1 MAMARRPTETG
12 GQPALGAAARKRAFL
27 LAAATVLAAAGLML
41 ALGDPRH
48 DDGSAAERKPERRV
62 FGPDRGALPP
72 PPLER
77 APDAAELRDV
87 RATAAR
93 FARAYL
99 ARESGRFAAAVR
111 RQLQA
116 TASPGTWLKLRTPV
130 RVPPASRPPLSS
142 FERVAGLTETTRP
155 SLVEATV
162 AFHREGRQ
170 LYFSLLLSREG
181 GQWRASL
188 KGL

>member
-1 MAMARRPTETG
+1 MAHTPTEKG
-12 GQPALGAAARKRAFL
+12 GEPALGAAARKRAFL

-62 FGPDRGALPP
+62 FGPARAALPA

-77 APDAAELRDV
+77 APDAADLLDART
-87 RATAAR
+87 TAAR

-99 ARESGRFAAAVR
+99 TRESGRFAAAIR
-111 RQLQA
+111 RQLRA
-116 TASPGTWLKLRTPV
+116 TASPGTWLKLRQPV
-130 RVPPASRPPLSS
+130 RVPPASRPPRSS
-142 FERVAGLTETTRP
+142 FERVAGLTETSHP
-155 SLVEATV
+155 GLVEATI
-162 AFHREGRQ
+162 AYRREGRQ
-170 LYFSLLLSREG
+170 LYLSLLLSREG